1 MEVHGNL
8 ALGRAAGR
16 PPMSAAVPDGADI
29 ARDQPRRMWKVAA
42 TCAIG
47 TTIEY
52 YDFTL
57 YAIAT
62 ALVFNKIFF
71 PASDPLVS
79 TLLAF
84 VTFFVGYCA
93 RPLGGVVFGHVGD
106 RIGRKKSLLITVVVM
121 GLATFLVGAV
131 PPYASLGI
139 WAPVALVTLR
149 FLQGIGIG
157 GEYGGGMVMAV
168 EHAPPERRGFY
179 SAFVHIGIPAGLLLP
194 LMLLGVLSSWLSEA
208 DFLSWGW
215 RIPFLLSIVLVALGV
230 FIRMQ
235 IAETPDF
242 IAMRRRG
249 ETAKLPIA
257 EALRSHKHNILLGIG
272 GRIAE
277 SGLFNIYAVFAIAYC
292 VTEMKLPRPI
302 VLNGMLIAA
311 ALECFTLPLFGLL
324 SDRFGRK
331 PVFIGGMI
339 YQALLA
345 GPFFMMLNT
354 GQPGWIYFALFL
366 ALTIGHAS
374 VSGPQ
379 GAFFSE
385 LFPARIRY
393 TALSLVQQ
401 IGPIL
406 GAGVSPI
413 LATTILAKYGGWPMI
428 AVYMAVMAL
437 FSGACAYFLRQI
449 DQP

>member
-1 MEVHGNL
+1 MEND
-8 ALGRAAGR
+8 ANPTFGRGYAAR
-16 PPMSAAVPDGADI
+16 RAVDASTTEGG
-29 ARDQPRRMWKVAA
+29 RMWKVAA

-57 YAIAT
+57 YAVAT
-62 ALVFNKIFF
+62 ALVFNRIFF
-71 PASDPLVS
+71 PTNDPLIGS
-79 TLLAF
+79 LLAF

-93 RPLGGVVFGHVGD
+93 RPLGGVVFGHLGD
-106 RIGRKKSLLITVVVM
+106 RVGRKKSLLITVIVM
-121 GLATFLVGAV
+121 GASTFLVGLV
-131 PPYASLGI
+131 PSYDTAGLYAPI
-139 WAPVALVTLR
+139 ALVTLR

-157 GEYGGGMVMAV
+157 GEYGGGMVMLV
-168 EHAPPERRGFY
+168 EHAPPARRGFY

-194 LMLLGVLSSWLSEA
+194 LLLLGLLNRSLSDA
-208 DFLSWGW
+208 QFLSWGW

-242 IAMRRRG
+242 IAMRARG
-249 ETAKLPIA
+249 DTVKLPVA
-257 EALRSHKHNILLGIG
+257 DALAHHKRNIFLGIG

-277 SGLFNIYAVFAIAYC
+277 SGLFNIYAVFAIAYV
-292 VTEMKLPRPI
+292 VTEMKQPRPI
-302 VLNGMLIAA
+302 VLNGMMIAA
-311 ALECFTLPLFGLL
+311 ALECVTLPFFGWL
-324 SDRFGRK
+324 SDKLGRK

-339 YQALLA
+339 YQAVLA
-345 GPFFMMLNT
+345 VPFFMLLNT
-354 GQPGWIYFALFL
+354 GEPRWIYL
-366 ALTIGHAS
+366 ALILAITIGHAS

-379 GAFFSE
+379 GAFFCE

-406 GAGVSPI
+406 GAGVSPLI
-413 LATTILAKYGGWPMI
+413 ATTLLAEYGGWPMI
-428 AVYMAVMAL
+428 STYMAAMAIL
-437 FSGACAYFLRQI
+437 AAVCAFFLRHR
-449 DQP
+449 DAHL

>member
-1 MEVHGNL
+1 MNAHAHPVLRPDES
-8 ALGRAAGR
+8 ARPEAGAGTTGER
-16 PPMSAAVPDGADI
+16 G
-29 ARDQPRRMWKVAA
+29 MWKVAA

-57 YAIAT
+57 YAVAT
-62 ALVFNKIFF
+62 ALVFNRIFF
-71 PASDPLVS
+71 PANDPLVGS
-79 TLLAF
+79 LLAF

-93 RPLGGVVFGHVGD
+93 RPLGGIVFGHLGD

-121 GLATFLVGAV
+121 GTSTFLVGLV
-131 PPYASLGI
+131 PSYDTAGIYAPI
-139 WAPVALVTLR
+139 ALVTLR

-157 GEYGGGMVMAV
+157 GEYGGGMVMVV
-168 EHAPPERRGFY
+168 EHAPPARRGFY
-179 SAFVHIGIPAGLLLP
+179 SAFVHIGVPAGLLLP
-194 LMLLGVLSSWLSEA
+194 LLLLGILSSSLTDA
-208 DFLSWGW
+208 QFLAWGW

-230 FIRMQ
+230 VIRMQ
-235 IAETPDF
+235 IRETPDF
-242 IAMRRRG
+242 VAMRARG
-249 ETAKLPIA
+249 ETAKLPLA
-257 EALRSHKHNILLGIG
+257 DALRDHKRNMLLGIG

-277 SGLFNIYAVFAIAYC
+277 SGLFNIYAVFAIAYV
-292 VTEMKLPRPI
+292 VTEMKLPRPV
-302 VLNGMLIAA
+302 VLNGMMIAA
-311 ALECFTLPLFGLL
+311 ALECFTLPFFGWL
-324 SDRFGRK
+324 SDKIGRK
-331 PVFIGGMI
+331 PVFVGGMV

-354 GQPGWIYFALFL
+354 GEPRWIYL
-366 ALTIGHAS
+366 ALILAMTIGHAS

-406 GAGVSPI
+406 GAGVSPLI
-413 LATTILAKYGGWPMI
+413 ATTILAGYGGWPLI
-428 AVYMAVMAL
+428 AVYMAAMAIFAAACAL
-437 FSGACAYFLRQI
+437 FLRRWGAHQ
-449 DQP
+449 